1 MDPDIHARAFQ
12 FAVRVCTFR
21 KDVEFRRIARDVVIR
36 QLVASATSIG
46 ANLAEARG
54 AQSRPDFVAKVAIAR
69 KESREAQFWLRLAHS
84 AKLLEGE
91 DLEPLITEATSIGQV
106 VSAICRTASQS
117 TSRTAPRR

>member
-12 FAVRVCTFR
+12 FAVRVCTLR
-21 KDVEFRRIARDVVIR
+21 KDAEYRSIARAAVLR

-69 KESREAQFWLRLAHS
+69 KESRETQFWLRLAHS
-84 AKLLEGE
+84 AKLLEGD
-91 DLEPLITEATSIGQV
+91 DLEPLIREATSMGQV
-106 VSAICRTASQS
+106 ISAICRSASQS
-117 TSRTAPRR
+117 AARTVPRK